1 MTTEFQT
8 RCRKAGVIPVIA
20 IDDAAMAVDLG
31 HALQAGGL
39 SVVELTLR
47 TPAALPALTAMKA
60 ACPSLTVGMGTV
72 LNADDAKRAT
82 DAGADFLV
90 SPGLTDDLAK
100 AVKSLALPFLPG
112 IATPTDL
119 MRAQDHGFEFLKF
132 FPAETAG
139 GIPYLKA
146 LGGPFGGVTFCPTGG
161 IGPDQVSTYLNLPNV
176 VCVGGSWVA
185 SKALINAQDW
195 DGIKRNADK
204 VKAMLCA

>member
-8 RCRKAGVIPVIA
+8 TCRKAGVIPVIA
-20 IDDAAMAVDLG
+20 IDDATMAADLG

-60 ACPSLTVGMGTV
+60 ACPFLVVGMGTV
-72 LNADDAKRAT
+72 LGADDAKRAA

-100 AVKSLALPFLPG
+100 AANALALPFLPG
-112 IATPTDL
+112 VATPTDL
-119 MRAQDHGFEFLKF
+119 MRALDHGFAFLKF
-132 FPAETAG
+132 FPAEAAG
-139 GIPYLKA
+139 GITYLKA
-146 LGGPFGGVTFCPTGG
+146 LGGPFGGVSFCPTGG
-161 IGPDQVSTYLNLPNV
+161 IGPDQVGGYLSLPNV

-185 SKALINAQDW
+185 SKAQIKAQDW
-195 DGIKRNADK
+195 DGIKRNAGT
-204 VKAMLCA
+204 VKAMRGT